1 MKMLRMLFLI
11 AAVCGL
17 SASSAFG
24 SSIAFHTN
32 ILDPIDVNEI
42 TSNNFSFQFSA
53 CEPNEVPDGIAADG
67 CFAGANESGQA
78 WTSLTLTFAG
88 SILSG
93 ASVDCTPAPFNPQ
106 TQSDPNLFSVISGCG
121 ASGDSVTVTF
131 SNGNIPTDAFPVDS
145 FLIIETGI
153 TPDEYGDITSTGAA
167 NAPEP
172 QSFVLMF
179 TGMLLLGSFCSP
191 RIRQLVRG

>member
-1 MKMLRMLFLI
+1 MKMLRMLFLV

-24 SSIAFHTN
+24 SSINFHTN

-42 TSNNFSFQFSA
+42 TTNNFMFSFSA
-53 CEPNEVPDGIAADG
+53 CQPNEVPDGIAADG
-67 CFAGANESGQA
+67 CFAGANETGQA

-88 SILSG
+88 SVLSG
-93 ASVDCTPAPFNPQ
+93 ATVDCTPAPFNPQ
-106 TQSDPNLFSVISGCG
+106 TESDPNLFSVISGCSAG
-121 ASGDSVTVTF
+121 GDSVTVTF